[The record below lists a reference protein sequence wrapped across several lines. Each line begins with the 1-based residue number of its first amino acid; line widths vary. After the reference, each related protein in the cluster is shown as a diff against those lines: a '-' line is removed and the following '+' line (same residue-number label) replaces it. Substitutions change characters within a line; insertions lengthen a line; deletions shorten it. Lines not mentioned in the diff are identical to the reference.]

1 LKAGTSSRQSA
12 GDHVL
17 TPNLRRKLKKPL
29 GRLFPAMDV
38 RGEDFLALVASA
50 SMVVTVGDRVT
61 DTVGAMGRTP
71 DMQVVDGVERR
82 MKRTPPE
89 VPYAKLVKVKNPAGM
104 LTAGAISGMRQAFV
118 GKKPVRVLVEGEEDL
133 MAMLAIAMA
142 PVFATVLYGQPG
154 VGVVVVK
161 ATAIAKARDRAILA
175 EMGIKGI
182 S

>member
-1 LKAGTSSRQSA
+1 MRS
-12 GDHVL
+12 
-17 TPNLRRKLKKPL
+17 KLAAPL
-29 GRLFPAMDV
+29 GRVFT
-38 RGEDFLALVASA
+38 GEETKGREFAGLVETAP
-50 SMVVTVGDRVT
+50 MIVTVGDRVT